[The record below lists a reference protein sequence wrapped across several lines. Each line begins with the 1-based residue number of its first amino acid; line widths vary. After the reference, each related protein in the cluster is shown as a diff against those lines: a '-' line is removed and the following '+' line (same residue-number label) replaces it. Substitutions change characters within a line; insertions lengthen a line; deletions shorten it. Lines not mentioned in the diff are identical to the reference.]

1 MLAKTL
7 TRRLTATPQS
17 RFHRIRR
24 AAALLLIG
32 WAALLGAGAA
42 NAQTL
47 SSDATLF
54 ALQILNAGD
63 TNVALTPGFHKN
75 TVSYDATT
83 PAGDTH
89 ATVAAITNDPDATI
103 EYLDFSD
110 RALTDQST
118 TDDHFQVNLFVGD
131 NIVKVKVTA
140 EDTTTTKTYTVT
152 IRRPSTEAG
161 LSTLLLYNEA
171 TVTALT
177 FTPSFSASITSYAA
191 TTGPSVS
198 QIRIQAFKA
207 HADATIE
214 YLDNSDNTLT
224 DLSTTNIGFQHNLSV
239 GDNIVKIKVTAE
251 DGVTTKTYT
260 FTILRQSDNANLSA
274 LTLTDPANNAVT
286 LTPSFAAATT
296 IYTAS
301 VAETV
306 DTVTLGFTTQN
317 DQANVDGLDG
327 NDDPLT
333 DADTMTTGVQVALD
347 VGENIIKVKVTAG
360 DSSTTKT
367 YTVTVTRRDETAP
380 MLTSAII
387 TSPHTWL
394 RLIYDESLD
403 STSIPNK
410 SAFEVKVQNDVR
422 SVSATANPSSNVIV
436 LTLSSA
442 PRPGET
448 ITVSYTVPSMNPIQD
463 AAGNEATGLTDE
475 AVDNDI
481 PAKSPE
487 RPPNLTATPRGT
499 DSMDLAWTTPWANGS
514 DITSYDVRYTMGT
527 TIGGTWTEI
536 ENSDASTTS
545 HTVTG
550 LTAGD
555 VYTFQ
560 IRAVNGEGNGAGAR
574 VTKTVAAPTWEFT
587 LKRGGN
593 NVTRLTEG
601 GANAIA
607 TVRITNDV
615 RFSSDQ
621 LITLKWGTEELT
633 RTDGLIQKQSSV
645 LRIVSGA
652 ANGGA
657 PIHAPQR
664 TGDLYHPNE
673 TRTLTANWGGSQIGD
688 SIELEYVDDEA
699 KPVAT
704 LVLSPTFE
712 HSDGV
717 RQLTVVEGGF
727 IYPLATV
734 SRGYDSLLHP
744 NVRAE
749 VTGSANKFEAGAFQ
763 TADGKTLRTM
773 PFNPASATQ
782 SSPSSLSTIDNS
794 TAGDH
799 SEHAFTIAPNPDYY
813 TIGTPSSATL
823 TILDNDATPT
833 APRNLT
839 AAPGNAQATLEWN
852 RPTSYATTEL
862 TGYELKVTPAVGSF
876 GSFDAIPDSDADTT
890 TYTVTGLT
898 NNTTYTFEVRGTNSA
913 GGGTPASI
921 MATPTEHGV
930 SISQTSIREGEQTT
944 ISIIPADGASGTA
957 RGVKLILARAGGAP
971 SGFQDPDVE
980 VASQGGADTRFSE
993 TFTGHAG
1000 TVDLRGRQSVW
1011 ATTLGGESAS
1021 YEFTV
1026 TTRDDD
1032 ISECRETLYVFAYV
1046 DGQRV
1051 ASSPDAIDTITIFDD
1066 DNRPNLDG
1074 VDLAT
1079 DIPTLESATVD
1090 GRTVMLTFD
1099 GDLTEASPGDDP
1111 FLEEGEVPLRAPS
1124 FFTLFEAVGPG
1135 VPGPNDDNRGN
1146 TNFYTHQ
1153 WGTGARTFALD
1164 GRTVTLTFPHRVD
1177 TSHMAWIRYDQYSR
1191 YSPLGMTLPEPT
1203 PGRCVLPVGVD
1214 SFTSNIPMGAN
1225 TADDDPLP
1233 VITITQNA
1241 EVTEGEG
1248 PMEFTVTLTPASTE
1262 LVTVDFRTI
1271 ARTASSAMRDTNGN
1285 IHGDF
1290 WPIAG
1295 TLQFQPGDR
1304 TKTVSVQIVD
1314 DSVEDDGEHF
1324 LLNIANAS
1332 GATMDDRTSYGTGTI
1347 RNSEDA
1353 PTGNEHTLTASFA
1366 NVPAEHGG
1374 GGEANRFSFDLS
1386 FSENPKVGY
1395 RTLRDHAFTVSGGD
1409 VKKAKRKVR
1418 GNNQSWTIIVEPDG
1432 WGDVSLTLP
1441 GNRACSASNAVCT
1454 SDGRQLSNSP
1464 SATISGPAALSIADA
1479 TANENSDSG
1488 LNFVVSL
1495 DRVSTLTV
1503 TVDYATSDG
1512 TATAGHDYTA
1522 TSGTLTFN
1530 PGDAAKSINVALL
1543 DDAID
1548 DGGETMTVTLSNAS
1562 NARIADGTAT
1572 GTIENS
1578 DPLQKAWIARFGRTV
1593 ASDVVDGITERL
1605 ESRGAHSQIQIA
1617 GRTLQ
1622 HDGSTWNE
1630 APVEDA
1636 ELVDPLEG
1644 TKPFE
1649 TNQVM
1654 SAHELMLNSSFRL
1667 QGAMDETG
1675 GPAWGAWGRFSASSF
1690 EGEADG
1696 VTLSGDVVT
1705 GLLGADVGTDTWTA
1719 GVALSTAKGDGPF
1732 ELVNDG
1738 AGSANGPCDRGT
1750 VESTLTSVHPYAEI
1764 SVTDTVDVW
1773 AIGGY
1778 GTGDMTIDHTACE
1791 AFKTDID
1798 MMMAAAGVRGQVLST
1813 DAGDALDSTVR
1824 TDALWL
1830 RATSDRTERLLAA
1843 QADVTRLR
1851 LMIDAG
1857 RAFTAGAGTLTPT
1870 IEAGVRHDAGDAEE
1884 GVGFEVGA
1892 GLAYQGTGISI
1903 EGKVRTLVAH
1913 DEDAYEEWGASFAVR
1928 IDPGSDGRGLSLS
1941 ITPTWGSA
1949 ASEAEQL
1956 WSTRTAEDLVGNT
1969 EFEAEQHLDAEL
1981 GYGVRGPGGWGTL
1994 TPFGGLTLA
2003 DSARRTLRTGLR
2015 WKASQRATVGLETT
2029 REDGTGEGPANHALM
2044 LRAAMRW

>member
-152 IRRPSTEAG
+152 IRRPSTEAS
-161 LSTLLLYNEA
+161 LSTLLVYNEA
-171 TVTALT
+171 TGTALT
-177 FTPSFSASITSYAA
+177 FTPSFSGSITSYAA

-224 DLSTTNIGFQHNLSV
+224 DQSTTNTGFQHNLSV
-239 GDNIVKIKVTAE
+239 GDNTVKMKVTAE

-260 FTILRQSDNANLSA
+260 LTILRQSDNANLSA

-317 DQANVDGLDG
+317 DQANVDDLDG

-347 VGENIIKVKVTAG
+347 VGENIIKFKVTAG

-380 MLTSAII
+380 MLTSAVI

-410 SAFEVKVQNDVR
+410 SAFEVKVQNAVR
-422 SVSATANPSSNVIV
+422 SVSATGNPSSNVIV

-475 AVDNDI
+475 AVANDI
-481 PAKSPE
+481 PAKAPE

-536 ENSDASTTS
+536 EDSDATTTS
-545 HTVTG
+545 HTITG

-555 VYTFQ
+555 TYTFQ
-560 IRAVNGEGNGAGAR
+560 IRAVNGEGNGSGAR

-587 LKRGGN
+587 LKRAGN
-593 NVTRLTEG
+593 HITQLTEG

-607 TVRITNDV
+607 AVRITNSV
-615 RFSSDQ
+615 RFTSDQ
-621 LITLKWGTEELT
+621 TITLKWGDDEITS
-633 RTDGLIQKQSSV
+633 GLIQGGDGAEATFD
-645 LRIVSGA
+645 IPNGTASGA
-652 ANGGA
+652 MTISA
-657 PIHAPQR
+657 PDRA
-664 TGDLYHPNE
+664 GDLYHPAE

-688 SIELEYVDDEA
+688 GIELEYVDDEA

-704 LVLSPTFE
+704 LVLSPSFQR
-712 HSDGV
+712 SDGV
-717 RQLTVVEGGF
+717 SRLTVVEGDF
-727 IYPLATV
+727 LLPFATL
-734 SRGYDSLLHP
+734 SRGYDLLTHP
-744 NVRAE
+744 GMKIE
-749 VTGSANKFEAGAFQ
+749 VTDSANKFVALAFE
-763 TADGKTLRTM
+763 TVDGKTLLGI
-773 PFNPASATQ
+773 PFATASATQ
-782 SSPSSLSTIDNS
+782 SLESSLTTVDNS

-799 SEHAFTIAPNPDYY
+799 SEHVFAIVPNPDYF

-823 TILDNDATPT
+823 TILDNDAAPT
-833 APRNLT
+833 APQNLT
-839 AAPGNAQATLEWN
+839 AGPGNAEVTLEWG

-890 TYTVTGLT
+890 SYTVTGLT
-898 NNTTYTFEVRGTNSA
+898 NNTAYTFEVRGTNSA

-930 SISQTSIREGEQTT
+930 SISRTSIEEGENTT
-944 ISIIPADGASGTA
+944 LTIIPEGAPFDSLKTITLVLASESGLDRPG
-957 RGVKLILARAGGAP
+957 RGSDFTVFEDVDRIFGGPRAFNAGG
-971 SGFQDPDVE
+971 
-980 VASQGGADTRFSE
+980 FS
-993 TFTGHAG
+993 
-1000 TVDLRGRQSVW
+1000 GRQPHFQAYMTPDEVSV
-1011 ATTLGGESAS
+1011 TL
-1021 YEFTV
+1021 TV
-1026 TTRDDD
+1026 NAVDDEL
-1032 ISECRETLYVFAYV
+1032 SECREDMHAFTYV
-1046 DGQRV
+1046 DYGNANQMQIGPSQRI
-1051 ASSPDAIDTITIFDD
+1051 AIFDD
-1066 DNRPNLDG
+1066 DNQPKLNG
-1074 VDLAT
+1074 VDRAT

-1090 GRTVMLTFD
+1090 GRTVMLTFN

-1111 FLEEGEVPLRAPS
+1111 LLEDGEVPLRAPM

-1135 VPGPNDDNRGN
+1135 VAGPNDGNRGN
-1146 TNFYTHQ
+1146 ANFYTHPY
-1153 WGTGARTFALD
+1153 GTGARTFALD
-1164 GRTVTLTFPHRVD
+1164 GRTVTFTFPHRVD

-1271 ARTASSAMRDTNGN
+1271 ARSAQSAMRDTSGN
-1285 IHGDF
+1285 VHGDF

-1295 TLQFQPGDR
+1295 TLQFQPGER

-1324 LLNIANAS
+1324 LLDLSDAS
-1332 GATMDDRTSYGTGTI
+1332 GATMNDLTSYGTGTI
-1347 RNSEDA
+1347 RNSEDV
-1353 PTGNEHTLTASFA
+1353 PTGNENTLTASFA

-1374 GGEANRFSFDLS
+1374 PGETNRFTFDLS
-1386 FSENPKVGY
+1386 FSENPEVSY
-1395 RTLRDHAFTVSGGD
+1395 RTLRDNHAFTVTGGD
-1409 VKKAKRKVR
+1409 VKKAKRKVQ
-1418 GNNQSWTIIVEPDG
+1418 GSNQSWTITVEPDG
-1432 WGDVSLTLP
+1432 WGDVRLTLP

-1454 SDGRQLSNSP
+1454 SDGRQLANSP

-1503 TVDYATSDG
+1503 TVNYATSDG

-1578 DPLQKAWIARFGRTV
+1578 DPLQQAWIARFGRTV
-1593 ASDVVDGITERL
+1593 AADVVDGITERL
-1605 ESRGAHSQIQIA
+1605 ESRGAHSEVRIA

-1622 HDGSTWNE
+1622 HNGGTWTE

-1644 TKPFE
+1644 TQPFE
-1649 TNQVM
+1649 TDQVM
-1654 SAHELMLNSSFRL
+1654 SAQELMLNSSFRL

-1675 GPAWGAWGRFSASSF
+1675 GAAWGAWGRFSASSF

-1719 GVALSTAKGDGPF
+1719 GIALSAAKGDGPF
-1732 ELVNDG
+1732 QLVDDG
-1738 AGSANGPCDRGT
+1738 ADSANGPCDRGT
-1750 VESTLTSVHPYAEI
+1750 VESTLTSIHPYAELSI
-1764 SVTDTVDVW
+1764 TNAVDVW

-1791 AFKTDID
+1791 VFKTDID

-1824 TDALWL
+1824 TDMLWL
-1830 RATSDRTERLLAA
+1830 RASSDRTERMLAA
-1843 QADVTRLR
+1843 EADVTRLR
-1851 LMIDAG
+1851 LMVDAG

-1870 IEAGVRHDAGDAEE
+1870 VEAGLRHDAGDAEE
-1884 GVGFEVGA
+1884 GVGFEIGA

-1913 DEDAYEEWGASFAVR
+1913 DDSAYEEWGASFAVR
-1928 IDPGSDGRGLSLS
+1928 IDPGSDGHGLSLS

-1956 WSTRTAEDLVGNT
+1956 WSTRTAEDLVSDNT
-1969 EFEAEQHLDAEL
+1969 FEADRRIDAEL
-1981 GYGVRGPGGWGTL
+1981 GYGVGGPYGWGTL
-1994 TPFGGLTLA
+1994 TPFGGLTLS
-2003 DSARRTLRTGLR
+2003 DGGQRTLRTGLR
-2015 WKASQRATVGLETT
+2015 WNASESATLALEGT
-2029 REDGTGEGPANHALM
+2029 REENGDGVTPANALM
-2044 LRAAMRW
+2044 LRAQVRF